1 MKSKT
6 ILSGGD
12 EEVLNHLA
20 KVDYV
25 IFLYSKETMGDGVMR
40 KMLKLSGQFSHI
52 LR

>member
-25 IFLYSKETMGDGVMR
+25 IFFVP
-40 KMLKLSGQFSHI
+40 
-52 LR
+52 